1 MNRYKTIY
9 SWAMLLML
17 LSFMSSIG
25 IMHIIIPDKTFSE
38 SENRVLEQRPIFSI
52 QNLINGKYTERFE
65 KYISDQFPG
74 RNFWIGVKSDT
85 ERAIGKRENNEVL
98 LGQNGYLFQKFN
110 APDKENISK
119 KLKAIRSI
127 ALSLRNVHTYFT
139 LVPTAIEILEE
150 KLPAHAP
157 VEDQKLYID
166 QIKNGLGNEVKF
178 IDVYEELY
186 ARRDEY
192 VYYKTDHHWT
202 SRGAYYAY
210 RSLAQV
216 MGFTPLESKDF
227 HIETVTD
234 SFYGSL
240 YSKSGFRRID
250 PDTLETYTPKLKM
263 RYTVEYIDEGKTAD
277 SLYNMDNLQKKDKY
291 TIFLD
296 GNHPAIKITT
306 NIGNNRK
313 LLIIKDSYAHSIVP
327 FLACHYEEIYLVD
340 PRYYNGNIK
349 NIVSENS
356 IDDVLI
362 LYNVITFF
370 EDNSLNNM
378 LIFSNKK

>member
-1 MNRYKTIY
+1 
-9 SWAMLLML
+9 ML

-150 KLPAHAP
+150 NFQPMLLSKTRS
-157 VEDQKLYID
+157 YI
-166 QIKNGLGNEVKF
+166 
-178 IDVYEELY
+178 
-186 ARRDEY
+186 
-192 VYYKTDHHWT
+192 
-202 SRGAYYAY
+202 
-210 RSLAQV
+210 
-216 MGFTPLESKDF
+216 
-227 HIETVTD
+227 
-234 SFYGSL
+234 
-240 YSKSGFRRID
+240 
-250 PDTLETYTPKLKM
+250 
-263 RYTVEYIDEGKTAD
+263 
-277 SLYNMDNLQKKDKY
+277 
-291 TIFLD
+291 
-296 GNHPAIKITT
+296 
-306 NIGNNRK
+306 
-313 LLIIKDSYAHSIVP
+313 
-327 FLACHYEEIYLVD
+327 
-340 PRYYNGNIK
+340 
-349 NIVSENS
+349 
-356 IDDVLI
+356 
-362 LYNVITFF
+362 
-370 EDNSLNNM
+370 
-378 LIFSNKK
+378 